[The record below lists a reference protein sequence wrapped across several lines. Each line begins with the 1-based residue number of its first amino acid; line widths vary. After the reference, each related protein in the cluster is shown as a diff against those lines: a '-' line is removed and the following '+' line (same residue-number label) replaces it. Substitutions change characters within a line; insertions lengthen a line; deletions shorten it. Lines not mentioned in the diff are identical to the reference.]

1 MLTKTNHNNMKAPL
15 TFLLSLVCLA
25 AAWAQQQPAYV
36 ELIKNSTV
44 SVKGDLADGQVMTDL
59 SWAWNSSVACF
70 PQTAEQHY
78 RGRHVIFT
86 TDIPKYSELIITL
99 IPNDAAAPFALYA
112 YQVGEV
118 AEDNLVP
125 NLSSCIR
132 CEADPATSG
141 IVGKKRTDNKRQ
153 VRDLLAINN
162 PYQAVIVVVGPE
174 GWDSGAFELLIEMKG
189 R

>member
-1 MLTKTNHNNMKAPL
+1 MKAPF
-15 TFLLSLVCLA
+15 TFLLWLACLGS
-25 AAWAQQQPAYV
+25 AWAQEQQPAYIA
-36 ELIKNSTV
+36 LIKNSTV
-44 SVKGDLADGQVMTDL
+44 SIKGDLSDGQVMADL

-99 IPNDAAAPFALYA
+99 IPNDGSAPFALYA

-118 AEDNLVP
+118 GEDNLVP

-132 CEADPATSG
+132 CEADPSTSG

-174 GWDSGAFELLIEMKG
+174 DWDSGAFELLVEMKG